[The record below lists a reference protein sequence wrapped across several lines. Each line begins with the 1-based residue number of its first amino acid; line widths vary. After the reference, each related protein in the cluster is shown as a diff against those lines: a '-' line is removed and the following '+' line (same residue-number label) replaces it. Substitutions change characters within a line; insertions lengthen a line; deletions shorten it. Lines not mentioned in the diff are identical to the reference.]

1 MSTRQSYSTV
11 KTKLISSY
19 AWDTAIDFIQKT
31 NSDNEHSD
39 YATIQSYAAAF
50 YPYINCGG
58 NFGNPSNHFPA
69 GHNQKNLHK
78 ILIFAHN
85 SNIRKI
91 RDFLIKT
98 ILTK

>member
-19 AWDTAIDFIQKT
+19 AWDTAIDFIQKN

-39 YATIQSYAAAF
+39 YATNQSYAAAF

-58 NFGNPSNHFPA
+58 NFGDPSNHFSA
-69 GHNQKNLHK
+69 GNRNRYSDGSIGNEWSGFRIALYV
-78 ILIFAHN
+78 N
-85 SNIRKI
+85 
-91 RDFLIKT
+91 
-98 ILTK
+98 